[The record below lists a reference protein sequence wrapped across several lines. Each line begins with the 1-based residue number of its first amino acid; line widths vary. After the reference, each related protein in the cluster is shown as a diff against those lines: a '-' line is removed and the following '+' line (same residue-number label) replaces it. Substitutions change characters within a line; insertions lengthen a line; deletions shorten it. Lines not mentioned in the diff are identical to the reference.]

1 VQSSTNPPHPRAL
14 PTGEGIRKNVKI
26 TSAAHLSKL
35 LSITI
40 LIYLFAGLASLT
52 HALDVPPLRGRVN
65 DYAGVMSQEQ
75 VQSLEARLAQF
86 DQETGHQVAVLTIPT
101 LDGEDMEGFSIRVAE
116 SWKIGKKGFD
126 NGVIL
131 VVAVK
136 DRRLRLEVGYGL
148 EGVLPDAIAKQITS
162 NYIVPRFRSQ
172 DYAGGIIAGIDAVLR
187 VIKNEP
193 LPESARKK
201 GGSQG
206 PNLSG
211 TAMLVITLALF
222 GLMAFAA
229 ASRRRNQM
237 WATRGRHY
245 PAIFWGGGGFGG
257 GGYSGGGG
265 FFGGGSDSGSFSGGG
280 GTFGGGGAS
289 DSW

>member
-1 VQSSTNPPHPRAL
+1 
-14 PTGEGIRKNVKI
+14 
-26 TSAAHLSKL
+26 L
-35 LSITI
+35 LKFFSITI
-40 LIYLFAGLASLT
+40 ILHLLLGGVSFS
-52 HALDVPPLRGRVN
+52 HAVDVPALRGRVN
-65 DYAGVMSQEQ
+65 DYAGVMSQDQ
-75 VQSLEARLAQF
+75 ARSLESQLAQF
-86 DQETGHQVAVLTIPT
+86 EQETGHQVAVLTIPT
-101 LDGEDMEGFSIRVAE
+101 LDGEDIEGFSIRVAE
-116 SWKIGKKGFD
+116 NWKIGKKGFD

-172 DYAGGIIAGIDAVLR
+172 DYAGGIIAGIDAVLK

-193 LPESARKK
+193 LPESARRKDRNP
-201 GGSQG
+201 GYSV
-206 PNLSG
+206 NNF
-211 TAMLVITLALF
+211 AMLIIAFVMLGI
-222 GLMAFAA
+222 MAFASS
-229 ASRRRNQM
+229 SRRRKNQM

-245 PAIFWGGGGFGG
+245 PPIIWGGGGFGG

-265 FFGGGSDSGSFSGGG
+265 FFGGGSDSGGFSGGG
-280 GTFGGGGAS
+280 GSFGGGGAS